1 MNAGAHLSWLRTPR
15 IDIEVLPEV
24 SDVGKIAEDVIA
36 HLASRMEWRI
46 RTRDQIHRK
55 DLGVTVG
62 VTVNA
67 DVTENGCK

>member
-1 MNAGAHLSWLRTPR
+1 
-15 IDIEVLPEV
+15 
-24 SDVGKIAEDVIA
+24 
-36 HLASRMEWRI
+36 MEWRI